1 MAFEIEDHMEYS
13 YFQGQKKWKLN
24 LQIRLEQSAVS
35 LVEKCKKSKIIPIA
49 FFIFALK
56 AEAILFNYNFPLQQI
71 WLFEKLAH
79 FAT

>member
-1 MAFEIEDHMEYS
+1 MEIE
-13 YFQGQKKWKLN
+13 FANK
-24 LQIRLEQSAVS
+24 IRAVS
-35 LVEKCKKSKIIPIA
+35 IFLVEKCKKSKIIPMA